1 MKCVIL
7 AGGKGSRLSEYT
19 SMIPKPMVKIGNKPI
34 LEHIINYYFSYG
46 IKEFIVAGGYKYK
59 VIKNYFKKRKNK
71 YSIKII
77 NTGYETL
84 TGKRIKLLEKYFT
97 KKENFFLTYGDGVS
111 NINLNKLLK
120 FHKNKKKIF
129 TLTAVHPI
137 ARFGELKISKGKI
150 LKFQEKPQ
158 LLEGWINGGFFVVN
172 TDFFK
177 ILSNKNVMLE
187 REPMQKLISLNQ
199 ISAYQHKSFWY
210 CMDNLRDKK
219 VLDNLVKNKKAKW
232 IKGK

>member
-120 FHKNKKKIF
+120 FHKSKKKFF

>member
-120 FHKNKKKIF
+120 FHKNKKKFF

-219 VLDNLVKNKKAKW
+219 VLDNEYLVYFTFE
-232 IKGK
+232 